1 MAETMK
7 KRQQIFV
14 AEQSNGIKWQHVVE
28 KSEFE
33 KYVPRR
39 ALGMMQIK
47 QTGQRQC
54 HGRTQ
59 R

>member
-14 AEQSNGIKWQHVVE
+14 AEQSNAIKWQHMVE
-28 KSEFE
+28 KSEVE
-33 KYVPRR
+33 KYVLRR
-39 ALGMMQIK
+39 VLGMMQIK

-54 HGRTQ
+54 HRRTQ